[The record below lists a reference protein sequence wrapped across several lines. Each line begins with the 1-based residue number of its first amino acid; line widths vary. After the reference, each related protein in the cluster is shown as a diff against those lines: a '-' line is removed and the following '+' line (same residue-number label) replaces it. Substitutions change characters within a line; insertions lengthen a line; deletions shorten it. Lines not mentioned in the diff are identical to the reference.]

1 MKKRTYTNGA
11 IKLMDIP
18 KKYKVGFL
26 QKMDGRTEACKM
38 LRSSFNEILSDLGG
52 SESLSHV
59 QLCLVERFCFLEF
72 VLRRLEYKIA
82 NEPKQSS
89 KLLARW
95 VQSLNSL
102 VGLGKSIGLE
112 RRAKKIDSLQSYVK
126 KHKRNR
132 Q

>member
-1 MKKRTYTNGA
+1 MKKRTFTNGA
-11 IKLMDIP
+11 IKLMDVP

-38 LRSSFNEILSDLGG
+38 LRSSFNEIISDLGG
-52 SESLSHV
+52 VDNLSHI
-59 QLCLVERFCFLEF
+59 QICLCERFTFLEF
-72 VLRRLEYKIA
+72 VLRRLEYRIA

-112 RRAKKIDSLQSYVK
+112 RRAKKVPSLEKYIS
-126 KHKRNR
+126 KRNR

>member
-1 MKKRTYTNGA
+1 MKQKRSYKNGA
-11 IKLMDIP
+11 TKLMKLP

-38 LRSSFNEILSDLGG
+38 LRSSFNEIISDLGG
-52 SESLSHV
+52 VDNLSHI
-59 QLCLVERFCFLEF
+59 QICLCERFTFLEF
-72 VLRRLEYKIA
+72 VLRRLEYRIA

-112 RRAKKIDSLQSYVK
+112 RRAKKVPSLEKYIS
-126 KHKRNR
+126 KRNR